1 MSFSIGPIQFA
12 GNLLLAP
19 MDGYTSQPFRVFCRR
34 LGSAGSYS
42 EFIGAIEITQ
52 KYSRLDEKVG
62 FHDEERPFAFQIF
75 DNDPKRILRAAEI
88 LQLKNPDFIDLNLGC
103 SAKHVSGRGA
113 GAGLLKEPEKISLIL
128 KMLTDHLD
136 IPVTAKIRLGWDDQS
151 LNYLEICKII
161 EDSGCSAVSVHAR
174 TKSQGYKGDANW
186 GAIAEIKKSVSI
198 PVIGNGDIRTPQD
211 IKSMFSQT
219 GCDAVM
225 IGRAALSN
233 PWIFSGL
240 DRNAVNP
247 ELVQK
252 DIIQLLD
259 LMQDFY
265 GIERGL
271 VLSRKFISRFIAPY
285 MIHSDLRRK
294 ILTTTERKT
303 LLIHLYTIISD
314 FQSVSIK
321 GN

>member
-19 MDGYTSQPFRVFCRR
+19 MDGYTSQPYRVLCRR
-34 LGSAGSYS
+34 LGSVGSYS

-52 KYSRLDEKVG
+52 NYPRLDEKVE
-62 FHDEERPFAFQIF
+62 FDDEERPFGFQIF
-75 DNDPKRILRAAEI
+75 DNDPLRILRAAEI
-88 LQLKNPDFIDLNLGC
+88 LRLENPDYIDLNLGC

-113 GAGLLKEPEKISLIL
+113 GAGLLKEPEKIYLIL
-128 KMLTDHLD
+128 KMLVDHLD
-136 IPVTAKIRLGWDDQS
+136 IPVTAKIRLGWDDQT
-151 LNYLEICKII
+151 LNYLEICRII
-161 EDSGCSAVSVHAR
+161 EDAGCSAIAVHAR
-174 TKSQGYKGDANW
+174 TRAQGFKGDANW
-186 GAIAEIKKSVSI
+186 EAIAEIKKSVSI

-211 IKSMFSQT
+211 IGSMFSQT
-219 GCDAVM
+219 GCDAAM

-240 DRNAVNP
+240 DRKAVNP
-247 ELVQK
+247 EFVQK
-252 DIIQLLD
+252 DTILLLD
-259 LMQDFY
+259 LMQEFY

-294 ILTTTERKT
+294 ILTTTDRKT
-303 LLIHLYTIISD
+303 LLVLLSTIFSESQTVYIE
-314 FQSVSIK
+314 
-321 GN
+321 